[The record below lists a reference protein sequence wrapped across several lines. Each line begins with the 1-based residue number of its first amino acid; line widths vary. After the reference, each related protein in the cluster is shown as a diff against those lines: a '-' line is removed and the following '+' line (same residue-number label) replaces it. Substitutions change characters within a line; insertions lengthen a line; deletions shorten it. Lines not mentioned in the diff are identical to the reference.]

1 MRSSI
6 RTLRRKANLTTT
18 TPGFK
23 KKCFILYKDATWCVS
38 FRYKVCLMILKVS
51 NGLIV
56 HISILEPLKGSA
68 NK

>member
-18 TPGFK
+18 PDFK
-23 KKCFILYKDATWCVS
+23 GVFNLYKDATRCLR
-38 FRYKVCLMILKVS
+38 FRYKVYLMMLQVF

-56 HISILEPLKGSA
+56 HISILEPLKESA